1 MFKIAPSILTANFC
15 ELGKQIEMAED
26 GGADWLHLDIMDGHF
41 VPNITFGPMVVK
53 TIRSITEMV
62 LDVHLMIEVPEKY
75 IESFVNAGANVITI
89 HAEATT
95 HLHRLIHLIRD
106 YGVKVGVAL
115 NPATP
120 PSAIEY
126 VIGDIDMVLIMSVNP
141 GFGGQKFIPQ
151 SIKKIS
157 DLRKMIMQQ
166 GIEIEIQ
173 VDGGINSGNIREVVN
188 AGATNIVA
196 GSAVFNSKDISA
208 NIRELRSAGC
218 RI

>member
-62 LDVHLMIEVPEKY
+62 LDVHLMIDVPEKY
-75 IESFVNAGANVITI
+75 IESFVNAGADVITI
-89 HAEATT
+89 HAEAAT

-120 PSAIEY
+120 LSAIEY